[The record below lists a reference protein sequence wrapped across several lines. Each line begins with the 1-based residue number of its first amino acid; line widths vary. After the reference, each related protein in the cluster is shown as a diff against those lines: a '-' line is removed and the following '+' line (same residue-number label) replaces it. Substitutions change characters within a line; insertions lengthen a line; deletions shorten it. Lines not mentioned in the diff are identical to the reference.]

1 MSIPGSAS
9 PLFFQTAAADAAGF
23 SLQKSV
29 RFANGDSPYLN
40 RTPSSASNRRTFTW
54 AAWVKRGVIDASAS
68 RTLFSAGA
76 GGFDVDLIVF
86 YGHKLQVLSAIS
98 SINWNYVTTALFR
111 DPSAWYHITVAVDT
125 TNSTASDRVKIYV
138 NGTRIT
144 DFGTSSAPSQ
154 NYENNINSTVQ
165 HAVSYD
171 TGNIGYYFDGYMA
184 DIYFIDGSALDP
196 TSFGEFDANGVWQAK
211 DASSLTFGTNGFHLF
226 DFENESGIGNDAS
239 GNDNDFTVNNITSS
253 ISSGNT
259 GPWTS
264 GFRDGASPGGNWGS
278 ASATTVSSGDS
289 WSTNGNNDELHIDTG
304 SLGSTYNLVL
314 TKTGGSNNMDV
325 FTSSTGS
332 SGWTRLTN
340 SSASITISSGTSSH
354 AFSQYVRVGG
364 SGSGNVTFSIA
375 GTAFGDAASDLDV
388 LRDVPTNGDS
398 SDDTGAGGELSSNYC
413 VWNAID
419 KNSECALANGNLE
432 ASPSTGSWSNVR
444 GTIGVSSGKW
454 YWEIKIDSLV
464 AQMVGVAT
472 NSDDLDNWFGG
483 VSNNGAVMK
492 EDGQVW
498 VNQSSVTDLGSFA
511 AGDIIGIGLDLD
523 GNTIQFYK
531 NGTSMGSAVSITG
544 GRTYFPIAILY
555 GSTDKQI
562 ANFGQRAFAYGNAGT
577 NRPAATF
584 KALCTSNLPTPTIAD
599 GSDYFDV
606 KTWDGNGSTQ
616 SITGLEFSP
625 DWVWIKS
632 RTNSR
637 DHALYDTVR
646 GATKELESQ
655 ETQAESTESTGL
667 TAFNSDGFSLGN
679 RSPVNASGESFVSW
693 NWDAGSSTASN
704 TDGSVTSQVRVNQT
718 AGFSIVSWTS
728 SNSSSGTYDSIGHG
742 LNALP
747 GLVITKR
754 RAVADSW
761 YSAHGFDL
769 TQFGKLNSTDAF
781 SNAGTAWGDGHTSS
795 VIGMRIGNFVNPNE
809 AMIAYCFTSVAG
821 YSAFGSYS
829 GNGSTE
835 GPFVYLG
842 FRPRFILLKIS
853 NYTNNWFIY
862 DTARA
867 QGNVVEVVLLANT
880 DDAESTSTNH
890 SLDILSNGFKLRT
903 GNSRINGSG
912 DSYIYAAFAEN
923 PFQAN
928 GGLAR

>member
-1 MSIPGSAS
+1 RVMSIPGSAS
-9 PLFFQTAAADAAGF
+9 PLFFQTAAGAAAAF
-23 SLQKSV
+23 TLQKSV
-29 RFANGDSPYLN
+29 RFNNGDSPYLN
-40 RTPSSASNRRTFTW
+40 RTPSSASNRRTWTW
-54 AAWVKRGVIDASAS
+54 AGWVKRGVDSSSAS
-68 RTLFSAGA
+68 RTIFSAGS
-76 GGFDVDLIVF
+76 GGFNVDLIVF
-86 YGHKLQVLSAIS
+86 YGYKLQVLSAIS
-98 SINWNYVTTALFR
+98 SINWNYVTTANFT

-704 TDGSVTSQVRVNQT
+704 TDGSVTS
-718 AGFSIVSWTS
+718 
-728 SNSSSGTYDSIGHG
+728 
-742 LNALP
+742 
-747 GLVITKR
+747 
-754 RAVADSW
+754 
-761 YSAHGFDL
+761 
-769 TQFGKLNSTDAF
+769 
-781 SNAGTAWGDGHTSS
+781 
-795 VIGMRIGNFVNPNE
+795 
-809 AMIAYCFTSVAG
+809 
-821 YSAFGSYS
+821 
-829 GNGSTE
+829 
-835 GPFVYLG
+835 
-842 FRPRFILLKIS
+842 
-853 NYTNNWFIY
+853 
-862 DTARA
+862 
-867 QGNVVEVVLLANT
+867 
-880 DDAESTSTNH
+880 
-890 SLDILSNGFKLRT
+890 
-903 GNSRINGSG
+903 
-912 DSYIYAAFAEN
+912 
-923 PFQAN
+923 
-928 GGLAR
+928 